1 MHIFRWI
8 VGIVLGLPAGY
19 LSLSFLATFAYA
31 LPRAV
36 SNAARGFVGWSVS
49 RSYLLG
55 AFAYAGLLL
64 FVVLVAYLLRVDLRA
79 FLFGALLP
87 IISMLANVKRLRHD
101 VDEGL
106 SKALA
111 GDLVSDELPSWT
123 TRSKPRLVGAAY
135 VRHSRSR

>member
-1 MHIFRWI
+1 MEE
-8 VGIVLGLPAGY
+8 
-19 LSLSFLATFAYA
+19 S

-36 SNAARGFVGWSVS
+36 SNASRGFVGWSVS

-64 FVVLVAYLLRVDLRA
+64 FVVLVAYWLGVDLRA

-87 IISMLANVKRLRHD
+87 IISMLANVKKLRCD
-101 VDEGL
+101 VDERL

-111 GDLVSDELPSWT
+111 GDLVSNELPSWT
-123 TRSKPRLVGAAY
+123 TRSKPRLDRDPVDKRTGK
-135 VRHSRSR
+135 